1 MLLDIEVFGT
11 VSNGYHEALSTAFD
25 DFTTWRKSMKL
36 SSSQRRFTP
45 GMLLRPATYGFY
57 LNAKGHNSRIV
68 CEWLL
73 RKLIHANASPQFQ
86 DKDERL
92 KLCEVALTLNM
103 QKKCTCYT
111 CSVHIHVFDTQA
123 N

>member
-1 MLLDIEVFGT
+1 MHSTPLKKERINCIYLNPPRGMLLDIEVFGT

-68 CEWLL
+68 C
-73 RKLIHANASPQFQ
+73 
-86 DKDERL
+86 
-92 KLCEVALTLNM
+92 AL
-103 QKKCTCYT
+103 
-111 CSVHIHVFDTQA
+111 
-123 N
+123 